1 MSRKYSSMYAALWL
15 SCCIAC
21 SCAPSPARKKAA
33 AATSGSKGLGSAS
46 QQGDG
51 SRSPSDAQDAA
62 ARTAQTQAADDS
74 SVFVA
79 FAADFKGFHA
89 WPHYDVSLDDDAG
102 PQHPEQRLIEYINHR
117 PPHGSTAFAL
127 RTIIVKEGKT
137 PPSASFFAM
146 VKRGGDYNADG
157 ASGWEWFELQNLADD
172 GVQIVWRGVGPPDGE
187 GYGGDPNSGCNDC
200 HTPDRNDSVLAPALD
215 LRNF

>member
-21 SCAPSPARKKAA
+21 SCAPSPARKKTA

-117 PPHGSTAFAL
+117 PLRARASTAWFAL
-127 RTIIVKEGKT
+127 LALLLGC
-137 PPSASFFAM
+137 
-146 VKRGGDYNADG
+146 G
-157 ASGWEWFELQNLADD
+157 ASSLQTRPAPEAATAASPPIVQLSLARC
-172 GVQIVWRGVGPPDGE
+172 GAHAE
-187 GYGGDPNSGCNDC
+187 
-200 HTPDRNDSVLAPALD
+200 
-215 LRNF
+215 